1 MIQKINKSKSLSFEK
16 VNKIDKLLTRLIKN
30 KRERTQINKS
40 EKGEIRT
47 DTKEIQRNVRK
58 YYGQLY
64 ANKLDNLDEMDKFLQ
79 TNNLPKLNQ
88 EESENLNR
96 HNTPNEIEAV
106 IKKTTNKS
114 PGQDGFTGEF
124 YQTFKKN

>member
-1 MIQKINKSKSLSFEK
+1 MAIIRIREEIKEKSFKKDAKDQKIQELVLWK
-16 VNKIDKLLTRLIKN
+16 DKQGWHTFNHLHQE

-64 ANKLDNLDEMDKFLQ
+64 ANKLDNLDEMDKFLE
-79 TNNLPKLNQ
+79 T
-88 EESENLNR
+88 
-96 HNTPNEIEAV
+96 
-106 IKKTTNKS
+106 KS
-114 PGQDGFTGEF
+114 S
-124 YQTFKKN
+124 